1 MTQLEAEEES
11 GWGTWES
18 GSANSGLQACC
29 NHLQTVGSQVG
40 DFSFLA
46 HPFTCEVGIIIVSSV
61 VSERMEEASG

>member
-1 MTQLEAEEES
+1 MTQLEAKEES

-29 NHLQTVGSQVG
+29 NHLRTVGSQV

-46 HPFTCEVGIIIVSSV
+46 HPFTCKVGIIIVSSV